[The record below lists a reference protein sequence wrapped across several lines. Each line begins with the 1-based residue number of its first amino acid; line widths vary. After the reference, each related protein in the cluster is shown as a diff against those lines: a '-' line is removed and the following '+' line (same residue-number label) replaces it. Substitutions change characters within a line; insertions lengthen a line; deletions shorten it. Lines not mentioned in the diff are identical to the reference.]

1 MRVTYMTSVNHTLA
15 PNATVLLHAYNFAP
29 NPRKPAQ
36 TLAFAHKTS
45 RKFGLRMLVVGRGTP
60 SWSCIFLIWTA
71 GKPLKRPESDEEIQE
86 NPNPFSW
93 SGLAW
98 IWFGLEEI
106 GLRRSARRRR
116 LLAPNAPSGWA
127 KPVALDGNQTT

>member
-45 RKFGLRMLVVGRGTP
+45 RKFGLKKGPERRRAFAPLSLTQAQSSMPFPWIVAMTPNTTGFFGGEDASGGYGRGAWRESAEVVRT
-60 SWSCIFLIWTA
+60 WSSC
-71 GKPLKRPESDEEIQE
+71 
-86 NPNPFSW
+86 
-93 SGLAW
+93 SGARLEARRNGVAW
-98 IWFGLEEI
+98 RE
-106 GLRRSARRRR
+106 ARRR
-116 LLAPNAPSGWA
+116 S
-127 KPVALDGNQTT
+127 